1 MNTSEYRVWIR
12 MWYRHSN
19 AILPPPSGFR
29 KNSCSI
35 NIYSTLLFS
44 AFQYSFPLFLSFFF
58 TLFRS
63 LSHRHRER
71 DTHTH
76 THTHTQTHTCSIS
89 LSLSHTYSLTH
100 THTHTHTH
108 TQPHTHTNK
117 HTTST

>member
-1 MNTSEYRVWIR
+1 MNTSEYRLWIR

-35 NIYSTLLFS
+35 YIYSTLLFS

-71 DTHTH
+71 HTHTHTHQSIAHALSLSLSDTHTHTDRRTHTH
-76 THTHTQTHTCSIS
+76 THTN
-89 LSLSHTYSLTH
+89 
-100 THTHTHTH
+100 
-108 TQPHTHTNK
+108 TN
-117 HTTST
+117 T